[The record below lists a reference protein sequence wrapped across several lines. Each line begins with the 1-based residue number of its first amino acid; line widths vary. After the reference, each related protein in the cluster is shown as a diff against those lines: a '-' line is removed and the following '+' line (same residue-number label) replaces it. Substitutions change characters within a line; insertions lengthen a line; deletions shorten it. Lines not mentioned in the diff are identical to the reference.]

1 MAKEKDGDASRQQIE
16 ELKMNFF
23 GGGRDR
29 MYKKQASQETEPST
43 NTAPEREQEM
53 FEDRGKTGGEGA
65 AEHTDR

>member
-1 MAKEKDGDASRQQIE
+1 
-16 ELKMNFF
+16 MNFF

-29 MYKKQASQETEPST
+29 MYKKQASQETEPSA

-65 AEHTDR
+65 TEHTDRQRRDSVAE